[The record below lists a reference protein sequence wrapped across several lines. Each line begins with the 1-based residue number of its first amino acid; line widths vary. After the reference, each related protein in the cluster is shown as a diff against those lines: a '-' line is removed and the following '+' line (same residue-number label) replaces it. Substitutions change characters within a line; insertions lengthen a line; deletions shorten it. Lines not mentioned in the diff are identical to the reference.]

1 MQYHSTRG
9 NSPIVDSARAV
20 LLGLAEDGGLFLPE
34 SIPEFDWQACV
45 ASDTLTMATKILTA
59 FLPDIPEMEELVRK
73 AYVGKFETD
82 ELTPTVSVGDIT
94 ILELFRG
101 PTSAFKD
108 VALSMLPQ
116 LMTAAKTATGM

>member
-45 ASDTLTMATKILTA
+45 ASDTLTMATQILTA

-73 AYVGKFETD
+73 AYVGNRSA
-82 ELTPTVSVGDIT
+82 P
-94 ILELFRG
+94 RG
-101 PTSAFKD
+101 NEGR
-108 VALSMLPQ
+108 
-116 LMTAAKTATGM
+116 GMQSRRFHHCGSPCP

>member
-59 FLPDIPEMEELVRK
+59 FLPDIPEME
-73 AYVGKFETD
+73 
-82 ELTPTVSVGDIT
+82 
-94 ILELFRG
+94 
-101 PTSAFKD
+101 
-108 VALSMLPQ
+108 
-116 LMTAAKTATGM
+116 